1 MVSLGRRREAVAHL
15 ERTRGVSER
24 RACRVVDQPRST
36 QRYRATIKDDEPRVV
51 ARMRALVREHPRF
64 GYRRIHALL
73 RREGFRI
80 NRKRVWRLWKREGF
94 KVPRRVRK
102 PRGPGVS
109 AHAVHRRPAQGPRD
123 VWCWDFIPDRDA
135 RGGPL
140 KWLLIGDEYT
150 RELLAMEGD
159 RHLTSEGV
167 CDVFAS
173 ATVRYGVPAHL
184 RSDNGAEFIARG
196 LRRFLER
203 AGVGTRYVAPGRLP
217 APRTTRQAGPWENG
231 YAESFGSRV
240 RDEFLARE
248 VFADV
253 REAKAL
259 TARWREEYNSR
270 RPHSSLG
277 YRTPAEFAAAV
288 MGASVGATPLPPP
301 PSPPNPRLS

>member
-1 MVSLGRRREAVAHL
+1 MVSPGRRREAVAHL

-123 VWCWDFIPDRDA
+123 VWCWDFIHDRDA

-150 RELLAMEGD
+150 RELLAMEVD

-196 LRRFLER
+196 LGGSWSGRAWGRCTWLPVACLRRGR
-203 AGVGTRYVAPGRLP
+203 RGRQARGRTGTRSRSGRACGTSSCRARCLPTCGRRRSCRRGGGRSTTAVARIRRWGTG
-217 APRTTRQAGPWENG
+217 PRR
-231 YAESFGSRV
+231 S
-240 RDEFLARE
+240 
-248 VFADV
+248 
-253 REAKAL
+253 
-259 TARWREEYNSR
+259 SR
-270 RPHSSLG
+270 R
-277 YRTPAEFAAAV
+277 R
-288 MGASVGATPLPPP
+288 
-301 PSPPNPRLS
+301 